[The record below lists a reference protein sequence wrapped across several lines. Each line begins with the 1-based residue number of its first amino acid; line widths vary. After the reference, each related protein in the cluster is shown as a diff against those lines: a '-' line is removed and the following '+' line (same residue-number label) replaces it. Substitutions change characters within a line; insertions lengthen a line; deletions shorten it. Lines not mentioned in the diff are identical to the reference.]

1 MISKKEQL
9 EKIINDKDEL
19 IAQLQDDIIKEKDQ
33 LNVKY
38 EDICKKYNDLND
50 GSMMKN
56 LEYTRD
62 NALLTQQIEYL
73 NKKNEETT
81 QVKKII
87 KKDTKKDYSI

>member
-19 IAQLQDDIIKEKDQ
+19 IAQLKDDIIKEKDE

-38 EDICKKYNDLND
+38 EDLRKKYNDLND

-56 LEYTRD
+56 
-62 NALLTQQIEYL
+62 
-73 NKKNEETT
+73 
-81 QVKKII
+81 
-87 KKDTKKDYSI
+87 